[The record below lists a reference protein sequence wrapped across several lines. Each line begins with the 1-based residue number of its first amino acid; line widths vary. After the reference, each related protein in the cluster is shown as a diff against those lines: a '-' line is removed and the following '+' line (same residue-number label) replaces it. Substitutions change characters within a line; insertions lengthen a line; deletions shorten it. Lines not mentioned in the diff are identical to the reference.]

1 MSNLAVCLVTT
12 IFADTLLF
20 DHGTPKQV
28 LSISFIEI
36 SFWAHWDFHTVSVS
50 CLLVN
55 SSSNEIFRGTSYN
68 QYSGG
73 FHLHLY
79 QVYTKMTDI
88 PYAHHYKLW
97 FVYFYPLFE
106 DHSFWYPAALL
117 IFVALYNYFTTFW
130 YGALLKTRAASF
142 ACISFELQQ
151 NDIWTENIQ
160 SFVLRVNL
168 PTYNVINCKMKG

>member
-1 MSNLAVCLVTT
+1 MTT
-12 IFADTLLF
+12 IFVDTLLF

-73 FHLHLY
+73 FHLHLFWFTLLS
-79 QVYTKMTDI
+79 TKSTLKWLIYRMCTI
-88 PYAHHYKLW
+88 ISHGLYIY
-97 FVYFYPLFE
+97 YPLFE
-106 DHSFWYPAALL
+106 DHF
-117 IFVALYNYFTTFW
+117 
-130 YGALLKTRAASF
+130 
-142 ACISFELQQ
+142 
-151 NDIWTENIQ
+151 
-160 SFVLRVNL
+160 FVLKKQF
-168 PTYNVINCKMKG
+168 VIKSGLWWCVYGSWGNILESCCSV